1 MENLEIVFS
10 FVSANSTYLAKFEAS
25 KIIFLQIFDI
35 TKKLRKKKKKKPWLW
50 VATKKEEILMKYP
63 KYCLKKASPP
73 PKPK

>member
-35 TKKLRKKKKKKPWLW
+35 TKKLREKKKKKNPGCGWLQ
-50 VATKKEEILMKYP
+50 KKKRCY
-63 KYCLKKASPP
+63 
-73 PKPK
+73 